1 MAVTQNTLAFPY
13 SSFLRLFS
21 VTSATSVL
29 RKTGAKPATK
39 PLGTGFAFNFRL
51 SIEDSDP
58 IGTVDRRIDFSPFN
72 FELSIFNGSSLSPF
86 PATLTDH
93 SQLIENAVTLSPAF
107 VALTSHVKAN
117 PFVCHSCRKTPGGG
131 VPLRARIFLSY
142 PKASHLTAPPPEI
155 FSWVRCTENM
165 DQSSTKP
172 CVSLPGPDVPRGA
185 L

>member
-1 MAVTQNTLAFPY
+1 VNIALQPRPTSP
-13 SSFLRLFS
+13 SSLRNLCVLSVSALSFSSSRHSIPTNRFSGQPLGASSRLSLLPFKLKPSTFSCFS
-21 VTSATSVL
+21 V
-29 RKTGAKPATK
+29 
-39 PLGTGFAFNFRL
+39 
-51 SIEDSDP
+51 
-58 IGTVDRRIDFSPFN
+58 
-72 FELSIFNGSSLSPF
+72 SPF
-86 PATLTDH
+86 PA
-93 SQLIENAVTLSPAF
+93 
-107 VALTSHVKAN
+107 ALTSPLQTAEN
-117 PFVCHSCRKTPGGG
+117 PATLSCAFATLTGHASHKSFVCHSCRKTPGGG